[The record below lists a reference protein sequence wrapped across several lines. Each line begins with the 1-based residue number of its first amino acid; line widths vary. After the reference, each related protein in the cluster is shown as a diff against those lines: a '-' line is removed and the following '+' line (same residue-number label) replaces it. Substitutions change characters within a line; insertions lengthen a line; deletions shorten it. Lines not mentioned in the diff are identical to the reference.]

1 MARQSHSVTT
11 GHDPVRLTI
20 KAASG
25 DIIAKVIDQRDASR
39 IVFDR
44 IAHQGFADY
53 VVQEL
58 PALFE
63 RYAAS
68 TDHGPGMKRR

>member
-1 MARQSHSVTT
+1 MARQSHSIAT

-25 DIIAKVIDQRDASR
+25 DIIAKVVDQGDASR
-39 IVFDR
+39 IVIDR

-63 RYAAS
+63 RYAAG
-68 TDHGPGMKRR
+68 TDHGPGTKRR